1 MRLVEQFL
9 TSKSPKEAF
18 DFVAVNYFKNH
29 QKFDPEI
36 HGMINHT
43 EGPVGKGSK
52 GSEVRKFAGKRILLD
67 FEVTDF
73 KPLKFFAFA
82 NTSGPLYLERSY
94 SFEPTSEGAKV
105 TFVFDTRP
113 RNLLGKLAFPLLS
126 KTMRKNL
133 SKNIQTLSE
142 LLN

>member
-1 MRLVEQFL
+1 MKIIEKFSVAR
-9 TSKSPKEAF
+9 SPKEVF
-18 DFVAVNYFKNH
+18 DYIAVNYFDNH

-43 EGPVGKGSK
+43 KGPVAKGTK

-73 KPLKFFAFA
+73 KPLKFFAFT

-94 SFEPTSEGAKV
+94 SLEPTSGGTKV

-126 KTMRKNL
+126 KTMRKNV
-133 SKNIQTLSE
+133 SNNIQ
-142 LLN
+142 LLNKLLN